1 MKKIAIIHTT
11 PVTIPVLKIAIEK
24 KCEEYEEK
32 IEIINLLDD
41 SVLPEINKTGKITEG
56 VQYRLGTLLIMA
68 QSIGADAVLCACSSI
83 GGAIEKA
90 AELITVPVLRI
101 DEPMAKK
108 AAEHSRI
115 GIAATLESTVVPT
128 RVLIERKIKE
138 INHKAE
144 IESFVIEGAGKLLA
158 EGRGEDYDNLVGK
171 TLEEMLEKNE
181 IVVLAQA
188 SMARAVEKWPQ
199 EKKCRCLTSV
209 ESGVEALV
217 DFLKRQ

>member
-11 PVTIPVLKIAIEK
+11 PVTIPVLKNMIEK
-24 KCEEYEEK
+24 KCEGYEEK
-32 IEIINLLDD
+32 IEIVNLLDD
-41 SVLPEINKTGKITEG
+41 SVLPEINKIRKITEG
-56 VQYRLGTLLIMA
+56 VQYRLGTLLLMA

-90 AELITVPVLRI
+90 AELVTVPVLRI
-101 DEPMAKK
+101 DEPMAKQ
-108 AAEHSRI
+108 AAEYVQI

-128 RVLIERKIKE
+128 RELIERKIKE
-138 INHKAE
+138 TNQKAE
-144 IESFVIEGAGKLLA
+144 IESLVIEGAGKLLS
-158 EGRGEDYDNLVGK
+158 EGREEDYDNLVGK